1 MRRKTMNKQRG
12 LVELYVVGIVL
23 AMGIAACGGLWAY
36 YKSEVKGLESQVVEK
51 QKTIETMGQ
60 EKATCLEANTGLS
73 TANTNF
79 VGQVNECR
87 ASVVAI
93 QKDRNDKAAEARAAK
108 QDADRKSLDAKQRIA
123 AIIAQAA
130 GVDWCKTWGAMVTD
144 YTVMRQTGVAK

>member
-1 MRRKTMNKQRG
+1 MNKQRG

-36 YKSEVKGLESQVVEK
+36 YKSEVKGLESQVAAK

-73 TANTNF
+73 TANTHWAALLKE
-79 VGQVNECR
+79 QSE
-87 ASVVAI
+87 ALAVV
-93 QKDRNDKAAEARAAK
+93 QQERNDKAAEAAK
-108 QDADRKSLDAKQRIA
+108 AVKTATTQSISFKAREA
-123 AIIAQAA
+123 AILAQAA

-144 YTVMRQTGVAK
+144 YTVMRQTKEVK